1 MRHYPR
7 YRSRQLNRYCI
18 LREFLSF
25 VGGSTRIPKVQQLLQ
40 DFFNGKELCKSINP
54 DEAVAYGAAVQAAI
68 LSGHSGSSKLDE
80 LLLLDVIPLTLG
92 IETAGGVMTAL
103 IQRNTTV
110 PTKKAQVFST
120 YADNQPGVLI
130 QVFEGER
137 GMTKD
142 NNLLGKFEL
151 SGIPPA
157 KRGVPQIEVT
167 FDVDANGILNVTAQ
181 DKATGNVNKIIITN
195 EKGRLSKEQIERM
208 VNEAEKYKVEDEK
221 IKKKIEAKNG
231 LENYAYN
238 MKNTLSDDKVSSLL
252 DADERSAIEKAC
264 EDAIAWLDKNQLAE
278 VEEFEHKQKEIEG
291 ICNPI
296 ITKMY
301 QKTGGAGA
309 EGFPGGAGGFPG
321 GAGGF
326 PGGAGGFPGGAGGF
340 PGAGGAPPSGGRSG
354 PTVEEVD

>member
-1 MRHYPR
+1 
-7 YRSRQLNRYCI
+7 
-18 LREFLSF
+18 
-25 VGGSTRIPKVQQLLQ
+25 
-40 DFFNGKELCKSINP
+40 
-54 DEAVAYGAAVQAAI
+54 
-68 LSGHSGSSKLDE
+68 LD
-80 LLLLDVIPLTLG
+80 
-92 IETAGGVMTAL
+92 
-103 IQRNTTV
+103 
-110 PTKKAQVFST
+110 
-120 YADNQPGVLI
+120 
-130 QVFEGER
+130 
-137 GMTKD
+137 
-142 NNLLGKFEL
+142 GKFEL

-252 DADERSAIEKAC
+252 DADEKTAIEKAC

-301 QKTGGAGA
+301 QKTGGAPGA
-309 EGFPGGAGGFPG
+309 EGFPG

>member
-7 YRSRQLNRYCI
+7 YSSRQLNRY
-18 LREFLSF
+18 
-25 VGGSTRIPKVQQLLQ
+25 
-40 DFFNGKELCKSINP
+40 
-54 DEAVAYGAAVQAAI
+54 
-68 LSGHSGSSKLDE
+68 
-80 LLLLDVIPLTLG
+80 VIPLTLG

-142 NNLLGKFEL
+142 NNLLRKFEL
-151 SGIPPA
+151 S